1 MIRVFME
8 WSIFSSD
15 PAELRYMS
23 IFVNED
29 KSWIRFHEW
38 VVSEGKQV
46 EWEDESAFHGTID
59 SIVSRERQNVVF
71 KENREPIFVQ

>member
-8 WSIFSSD
+8 WSISYSD

-46 EWEDESAFHGTID
+46 EWEDKSAFHGTID
-59 SIVSRERQNVVF
+59 SIVSYMY
-71 KENREPIFVQ
+71 